1 MSLRKDLNDLVRGM
15 NNRLS
20 ISRTLLL
27 VGIGLVFIYTTLI
40 LERILKLEQEFFV
53 ESLISAVSLLG
64 GITALLGS
72 IYGWAKYLDWK
83 NNKKPDKEP

>member
-53 ESLISAVSLLG
+53 DSLTSAVSLLG
-64 GITALLGS
+64 GIVALLGS
-72 IYGWAKYLDWK
+72 IYGWAKYLDLK
-83 NNKKPDKEP
+83 NNKKSDKEP